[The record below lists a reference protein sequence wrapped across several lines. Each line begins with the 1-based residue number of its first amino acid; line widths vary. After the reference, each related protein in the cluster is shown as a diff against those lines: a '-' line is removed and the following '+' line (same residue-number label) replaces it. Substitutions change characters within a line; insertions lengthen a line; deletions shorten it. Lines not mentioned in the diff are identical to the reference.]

1 MCGYPAGH
9 FLYSAGLW
17 YVNKSINQVNTMEC
31 HQERLQRK
39 KPGAGVGWGGGAVS
53 FGFKLFLLWG
63 GGGKRGSTGK

>member
-39 KPGAGVGWGGGAVS
+39 KPGAGVGVGGGS
-53 FGFKLFLLWG
+53 
-63 GGGKRGSTGK
+63 